1 MGEGQ
6 TGETRIPP
14 QGENDQE
21 EAPKIVQEHDDG
33 SAGESQADLALAQEE
48 ACSRRQREGEA
59 KGATKDEKS
68 LNNETR

>member
-6 TGETRIPP
+6 TGKTGVPP
-14 QGENDQE
+14 QGENDQK
-21 EAPKIVQEHDDG
+21 EAPKIVQEYDDG

-48 ACSRRQREGEA
+48 AYSRRQREGEA
-59 KGATKDEKS
+59 KRATKDEKS